1 MALNRNRNEKSSIR
15 EKLLS
20 RGINS
25 KHIFDDDDDD
35 KNEKENNGINSN
47 YNNKEK
53 NELEEENIENENNCE
68 INKMYNETNYW
79 EMKNELPE
87 NIKKEVDKKTNII
100 FNYNPIT
107 GENEKKSE
115 ISEEDELLSIAM
127 GLEQDEKME
136 KNKKIMYI
144 MPGKLKPINLKTKSN
159 PVQNIFINKSN
170 NRKIKKIEKIKN
182 KMKDVINLFN
192 NDNNENEEQ
201 EEGII
206 KKEEDKNDDKNKEIN
221 NENENKNSEE
231 DDKDKMFNDVNYWK
245 QSENYLNE
253 DELKGLLDD
262 L

>member
-1 MALNRNRNEKSSIR
+1 
-15 EKLLS
+15 
-20 RGINS
+20 
-25 KHIFDDDDDD
+25 
-35 KNEKENNGINSN
+35 
-47 YNNKEK
+47 
-53 NELEEENIENENNCE
+53 
-68 INKMYNETNYW
+68 
-79 EMKNELPE
+79 
-87 NIKKEVDKKTNII
+87 
-100 FNYNPIT
+100 
-107 GENEKKSE
+107 
-115 ISEEDELLSIAM
+115 M

-206 KKEEDKNDDKNKEIN
+206 KKEEDKNDDKNKEIKSA
-221 NENENKNSEE
+221 NENKNSEE
-231 DDKDKMFNDVNYWK
+231 DEKDKMFNDVNYWK

-253 DELKGLLDD
+253 EELKGLLDD